1 MRRAEL
7 SALLVCLL
15 IASEVPVAF
24 SPLYTIYISTTS
36 LPSGTVGSSYQGN
49 LQALYTGA
57 IPMPLLWKVYSGSL
71 PPGLSLASTGP
82 TTASISGTPT
92 QAGSWTF
99 TIEAYKNFTPGGY
112 VYDRKQFT
120 IDIAA
125 APPTE
130 FDFSISV
137 NPTIQ
142 AVDINNVIYGNE
154 AKTLG
159 IAVSVSLL
167 SGTTRDVKLSV
178 MSTSLVSGESPVLN
192 IGADAIVTGIS
203 PDTGRPPYTS
213 ALTVTI
219 KPPILACLEQAGS
232 RRVGITVCGGGGDPT
247 ALKIRSAVAYL
258 DLTYDGDLALTK
270 VEPVQVLYGQDLIA
284 YKSTAFRLT
293 VDSTF
298 WYPVRTHI
306 RITFTNGWS
315 LSDYSTR
322 SPIEIAPGANTIYI
336 PQQGDTGSLY
346 PTSHPATERVTVD
359 PDNQISERYE
369 DNNDLSREE
378 GVVSTRILR
387 LLYQPVMF
395 VWEASEK
402 YDSLSDDWSQ
412 DLWTIAQEGSE
423 FVGSTF
429 PIPWVSYGINSIPYY
444 FAPVV
449 NVTSWQIPWTG
460 ETVVITRSVSS
471 AEEWR
476 ELNWRPWLAE
486 LYDQLA
492 AAAWLAGY
500 DRMVGIVPPQ
510 WFVNFAG
517 IGWGHPESWVMGR
530 ASKECEGAVLI
541 VRRWLPS
548 SDRAVVA
555 CLLAHELGHT
565 YGVPEKYQGGEMSV
579 EADEGFWIS
588 QYLPISPENFW
599 SFMDYYDA
607 SAQYWVDQDTY
618 RTISSKIRGEDP
630 TVIAIRGLMFSNGTI
645 VLKPFHLIEQAS
657 VDVLPGFTGTH
668 YVVFLDSQGVVLAK
682 VGFNATFSSFVD
694 PFGAV
699 QLDVVPF
706 ALRLGWDNRT
716 RAIEIQDAH
725 GKVLTR
731 RLVSLNPP
739 VVNVTFPAQ
748 GDTLTAAPRVM
759 YNLTWS
765 ASDPDGDALSYS
777 VLYSPDNGTT
787 WFTLTTDVWN
797 SYFVLNM
804 AGFAQSNASVIRVVS
819 SDGVNIGTGEC
830 RFKVATSTSSYVV
843 QVQPQGIPSSCQVS
857 ISVDGTPVADI
868 QGGFSKT
875 FAFAV
880 GTSHVIAVDDV
891 VSGEMGIRYCLVNN
905 SLRVSGPGI
914 CRFAYSIEY
923 FLDVRSDYGVTA
935 GSGWHTRNENVTF
948 SVTQEGSA
956 GGALGLLGVRYRFKG
971 WSGDSNAASTS
982 AAILMDRPK
991 EVIAVM
997 ELDYMV
1003 PALVALALSL
1013 VAGSIWFVLKRRQ
1026 GLRPTQR

>member
-7 SALLVCLL
+7 LVLLVCLL
-15 IASEVPVAF
+15 IASEVPVVF
-24 SPLYTIYISTTS
+24 SLTYTIFISTTS

-57 IPMPLLWKVYSGSL
+57 IPMPLYWKVYSGSL
-71 PPGLSLASTGP
+71 PPGLSLASTGY

-99 TIEAYKNFTPGGY
+99 TIEAYRNLLEGY
-112 VYDRKQFT
+112 IWKYIYDRKQFT

-125 APPTE
+125 APLTE

-142 AVDINNVIYGNE
+142 AVDIDNVIYENE
-154 AKTLG
+154 ARTLS
-159 IAVSVSLL
+159 IAISVSLL
-167 SGTTRDVKLSV
+167 SSTTRNVKLTV
-178 MSTSLVSGESPVLN
+178 MSTSVVSGESPVLT

-203 PDTGRPPYTS
+203 PDTGRPPYGS

-219 KPPILACLEQAGS
+219 KSPILTYLQQARS
-232 RRVGITVCGGGGDPT
+232 FRIGITIWGSGGDPT
-247 ALKIRSAVAYL
+247 ALKLHSAVAYL

-270 VEPVQVLYGQDLIA
+270 VEPVQVLYGQDLVA
-284 YKSTAFRLT
+284 YKSTVFRLT

-315 LSDYSTR
+315 LSDYATR
-322 SPIEIAPGANTIYI
+322 SSIEIAPGKNTIYI

-346 PTSHPATERVTVD
+346 PTSQPATECVTVD
-359 PDNQISERYE
+359 PENQISERYE

-378 GVVSTRILR
+378 MVVSTRILR

-402 YDSLSDDWSQ
+402 YENLSDEWSQ

-423 FVGSTF
+423 LVGSTF
-429 PIPWVSYGINSIPYY
+429 PIPWVSYGINWIPYY
-444 FAPVV
+444 FTA
-449 NVTSWQIPWTG
+449 
-460 ETVVITRSVSS
+460 VSS
-471 AEEWR
+471 AEEWY
-476 ELNWRPWLAE
+476 ETYEWDWEPWLAE

-500 DRMVGIVPPQ
+500 DRMVGIVPPF
-510 WFVNFAG
+510 WFEHFPG
-517 IGWGHPESWVMGR
+517 IGWTHPDGWVMGR

-541 VRRWLPS
+541 VRRQLPF
-548 SDRAVVA
+548 SDRAVAA

-565 YGVPEKYQGGEMSV
+565 YGVPEKYQGGKMSV
-579 EADEGFWIS
+579 RADEGFWIS
-588 QYLPISPENFW
+588 QYLPISPGDFW

-607 SAQYWVDQDTY
+607 SGQYWVDQDTY

-668 YVVFLDSQGVVLAK
+668 YAVFLDSQGLVLAK

-699 QLDVVPF
+699 QLDVIPF

-731 RLVSLNPP
+731 RLVSINPP

-804 AGFAQSNASVIRVVS
+804 AGFAPSNASVIRVVS

-830 RFKVATSTSSYVV
+830 RLKVAAITSSYVV

-857 ISVDGTPVADI
+857 ISVDGTPVAKI

-880 GTSHVIAVDDV
+880 GTSHVIAVGDV
-891 VSGEMGIRYCLVNN
+891 VSGETGIRYCLVNN

-923 FLDVRSDYGVTA
+923 FLDVKSDYGVTA

-971 WSGDSNAASTS
+971 WSGDSNATSTS
-982 AAILMDRPK
+982 AAILMDGPK

-997 ELDYMV
+997 GLDYMV

-1013 VAGSIWFVLKRRQ
+1013 VAGSIWFVLKKRQ